1 MKWSLETVCNR
12 GVTWVGQI
20 LKNDSLFGITTL
32 AQPPIK
38 DLFPVRL
45 RTRENQGIA
54 KEEPGQ
60 SFTFLLQK
68 LQRKNLVFAKVLLPF
83 QDRFVK

>member
-1 MKWSLETVCNR
+1 MSWSNTE
-12 GVTWVGQI
+12 
-20 LKNDSLFGITTL
+20 KSDPLFDMTTL

-45 RTRENQGIA
+45 RTRENQEIA

-60 SFTFLLQK
+60 SFTFLLQVS
-68 LQRKNLVFAKVLLPF
+68 QRKTLVFAKV
-83 QDRFVK
+83 

>member
-12 GVTWVGQI
+12 GVTGVGQI
-20 LKNDSLFGITTL
+20 LKNDPLFDMTTL

-45 RTRENQGIA
+45 RTRENQEIA
-54 KEEPGQ
+54 KEEPGVCK
-60 SFTFLLQK
+60 SLTSIPG
-68 LQRKNLVFAKVLLPF
+68 LVCEV
-83 QDRFVK
+83 RH

>member
-1 MKWSLETVCNR
+1 MKWSLETVCNS

-20 LKNDSLFGITTL
+20 LKNDSLFGITPL

-60 SFTFLLQK
+60 SFTFLLQE
-68 LQRKNLVFAKVLLPF
+68 LQRKNLVFTKVLLLL
-83 QDRFVK
+83 QDWFVK

>member
-12 GVTWVGQI
+12 GVTWVGQL
-20 LKNDSLFGITTL
+20 LKNDPLFDMTTL

-45 RTRENQGIA
+45 RTRENQEIA

-60 SFTFLLQK
+60 SFTFLLQVS
-68 LQRKNLVFAKVLLPF
+68 QRKTLVFAKV
-83 QDRFVK
+83 